1 MKRRQIMNKLKTRFL
16 IAACSLI
23 LMALPDAPAR
33 ALARQ
38 SETNA
43 FAPPTT
49 AVAVQRARRYGPYAT
64 LRRANEVANYARRN
78 GYKAKI
84 YYGGVYDTSRVYYVD
99 VWR

>member
-1 MKRRQIMNKLKTRFL
+1 MNKLKTRFL

-23 LMALPDAPAR
+23 LMALSDAR
-33 ALARQ
+33 AIARQ

-49 AVAVQRARRYGPYAT
+49 AVSVQRAHRYGPYAT

-84 YYGGVYDTSRVYYVD
+84 YYGGVYDTSRTYYVD

>member
-1 MKRRQIMNKLKTRFL
+1 MNMNKLKTRYL

-23 LMALPDAPAR
+23 LMALPEPR
-33 ALARQ
+33 AIAWQ
-38 SETNA
+38 SETNE

-84 YYGGVYDTSRVYYVD
+84 YYGGVYDTSRTYYVD